1 MPTKTYKIP
10 YLLYGGGAAIGRPE
24 IKERMVGI
32 ADYKLKSAPKLN
44 IQLTGLRNN
53 PTYKNVDARRFLD
66 YSKARGLKNKQRGCR
81 TYYATISKLAELAE
95 QVEE

>member
-10 YLLYGGGAAIGRPE
+10 YLLWGGGKAIGHPE
-24 IKERMVGI
+24 IKERLVGI

-53 PTYKNVDARRFLD
+53 PTYKNVDARLFLRH
-66 YSKARGLKNKQRGCR
+66 SEARGLKNKQRGCR
-81 TYYATISKLAELAE
+81 TYYVTVSKLAELAE
-95 QVEE
+95 EVEE